1 MFQVTPRTTIAKTDI
16 TLDATQQV
24 NLAYELSAYLR
35 CYVYNYYTP
44 STHGLRDLYGED
56 LVRVLDLS
64 QLTTKEGKLTKRL
77 SKLIKTM
84 GYELTQEELSRIGAI
99 IAHHAIGEFTYDITD
114 QFNWSA
120 GDFGD
125 GGSCFWGD
133 RREAKGMM
141 MDAGGLA
148 LRFFDDDGQGN
159 ARCWVMPY
167 KDTWICF
174 NAYGCSLELV
184 KTRLSFIYPTYH
196 TKFIKLSNY
205 HETAGTLYIN
215 RELGML
221 VTEKVSTWG
230 KVSMEVGE
238 EGGRYRCDDCNERI
252 PAGDEVYIE
261 RRGTYICED
270 CYHSDYSTCEGCE
283 HIYRYDDMNNFDIR
297 VRRGGI
303 WLERE
308 CYRCDNCQSE
318 DFNSCDDC
326 EFYIPVNEDLTETVD
341 GNSVCGCC
349 IEDRYSHC
357 EECESYY
364 KNGEGCCQVD
374 EEEEGQGLTYR
385 QLIAKLQGMGMYD
398 QRRESRYKDTLR
410 LAKREGLMV
419 VVEESS
425 LWTYALTRDYP
436 MPTGYLEVA

>member
-16 TLDATQQV
+16 TLDAIQQV

-35 CYVYNYYTP
+35 CYVYNYYNP
-44 STHGLRDLYGED
+44 STHGLRDLYGGD
-56 LVRVLDLS
+56 LARTIDLS

-77 SKLIKTM
+77 SKLVKTM
-84 GYELTQEELSRIGAI
+84 GYELDQEQLSRIGAI
-99 IAHHAIGEFTYDITD
+99 IANHAIGEFTYDITD

-133 RREAKGMM
+133 RRDAKGMM

-148 LRFFDDDGQGN
+148 LRFFDDDGRGN

-221 VTEKVSTWG
+221 VTEKVSTWKG
-230 KVSMEVGE
+230 VSMEVGE
-238 EGGRYRCDDCNERI
+238 EGSRYRCEDCNERI
-252 PAGDEVYIE
+252 REGNEVYIE
-261 RRGTYICED
+261 RRASYICED

-283 HIYRYDDMNNFDIR
+283 RICQCEDMNSFDIR

-303 WLERE
+303 WLDRE
-308 CYRCDNCQSE
+308 CYRCEECQSE
-318 DFNSCDDC
+318 DFDQCEYCD
-326 EFYIPVNEDLTETVD
+326 FYIPVNEDLTETLD
-341 GNSVCGCC
+341 GYVCGHC
-349 IEDRYSHC
+349 IENHYSRC

-364 KNGEGCCQVD
+364 RQGEGCCQVD
-374 EEEEGQGLTYR
+374 EEEEEGQGMTYR
-385 QLIAKLQGMGMYD
+385 AMIAKITEANLYQAGYTRQYRQSFREAKQGDLKILVSDWGM
-398 QRRESRYKDTLR
+398 
-410 LAKREGLMV
+410 
-419 VVEESS
+419 
-425 LWTYALTRDYP
+425 TYTVPRSYVNP
-436 MPTGYLEVA
+436 PTYLEVA